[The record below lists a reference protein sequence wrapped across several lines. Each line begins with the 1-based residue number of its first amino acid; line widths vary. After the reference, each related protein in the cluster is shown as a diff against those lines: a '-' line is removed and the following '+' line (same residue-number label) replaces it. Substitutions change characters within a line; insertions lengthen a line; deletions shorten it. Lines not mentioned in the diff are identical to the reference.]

1 VRDGSDRR
9 DARGRRRARAAP
21 GGRSG
26 SVMGT
31 GDLGGAGSAEG
42 VAIRIA
48 TPADLEPVLAMR
60 LALLREHAGN
70 AVYGRLRA
78 DAPARARELFAGQL
92 ASAHEVTFLASL
104 PPDATPIGI
113 LRCMEGR
120 GSPLL
125 DPPRYG
131 YVASVYVQPAR
142 RRRGVLRAL
151 MDAAVSWSRA
161 RGLDELRL
169 HAAADNADANG
180 AWQAMGFAIAE
191 HLRVRRLPAG

>member
-1 VRDGSDRR
+1 
-9 DARGRRRARAAP
+9 
-21 GGRSG
+21 
-26 SVMGT
+26 MIGT
-31 GDLGGAGSAEG
+31 GADGGSAGTDG
-42 VAIRIA
+42 VVIRIA
-48 TPADLEPVLAMR
+48 TPADLEAVLAMR

-92 ASAHEVTFLASL
+92 ASAQEVTFLASL
-104 PPDATPIGI
+104 PPDATPAGI

-131 YVASVYVQPAR
+131 YVASVYVQPEQ

-151 MDAAVSWSRA
+151 MDAAVAWSRA

-169 HAAADNADANG
+169 HAAADNADANA
-180 AWQAMGFAIAE
+180 AWQAMGFDVAE
-191 HLRVRRLPAG
+191 HLRVRRLPRG

>member
-1 VRDGSDRR
+1 VRDRR
-9 DARGRRRARAAP
+9 DVRGRPRAAP
-21 GGRSG
+21 ASGGRSG
-26 SVMGT
+26 GVTGT
-31 GDLGGAGSAEG
+31 GDPGGAGTTEG

-48 TPADLEPVLAMR
+48 TPADLEAVLAMR
-60 LALLREHAGN
+60 IALLREHAGN

-92 ASAHEVTFLASL
+92 ASALEVTFLASL
-104 PPDATPIGI
+104 PPDATPVGI

-131 YVASVYVQPAR
+131 YVASVYVQPAQ
-142 RRRGVLRAL
+142 RRRGILRAL
-151 MDAAVSWSRA
+151 MDAAVVWSRA

-180 AWQAMGFAIAE
+180 AWQAMGFDVAE
-191 HLRVRRLPAG
+191 HLRVRRLPAD